1 VNIRTPRGLL
11 QIPWVTALR
20 AGVMRAIDYVRVY
33 GTTGADVSIAAGSGY
48 VTVQTT
54 SAMLAANNTARL
66 VSFSVK
72 HNQALASLMVR
83 AGSAAFLVARLND
96 GTQTIQSLA
105 TGLYTTAAAPVLTG
119 TLATGV
125 GWQATLNANG
135 TVTFDLAKDA
145 AVARSAKCRYFFG
158 DLDTQVAP

>member
-1 VNIRTPRGLL
+1 MNIRIPRGLL

-20 AGVMRAIDYVRVY
+20 SGVMRAIDYVRLY
-33 GTTGADVSIAAGSGY
+33 GTTGADVSVATGAGY
-48 VTVQTT
+48 VDLQTT
-54 SAMLAANNTARL
+54 AAMLAANNTARL

-72 HNQALASLMVR
+72 HNEALASLMIR
-83 AGSAAFLVARLND
+83 AGSAAVMVARLND

-105 TGLYTTAAAPVLTG
+105 SGLPETGATPALTG
-119 TLATGV
+119 TLCTGV
-125 GWQATLNANG
+125 GWQITLNANG
-135 TVTFDLAKDA
+135 TVTFALAQDA